1 MGTEI
6 LIMQTLYLHHLFF
19 TNEKKRETADF
30 STEAD
35 SAALKIIKIKTS
47 TWIALIL
54 ISLSLKAVSEVFL
67 NLKNR
72 YQCRFEL
79 LFSFQVFKEST

>member
-1 MGTEI
+1 
-6 LIMQTLYLHHLFF
+6 MQTLDLHHLFF

-47 TWIALIL
+47 TWIALI
-54 ISLSLKAVSEVFL
+54 SLSQGCVGGISKLKKPISVSL
-67 NLKNR
+67 
-72 YQCRFEL
+72 
-79 LFSFQVFKEST
+79 